1 MAEVEQEDFREME
14 LWEHLAELRTRLMRA
29 ALYVAVGLIAA
40 WALYPWIYKLLFW
53 PMEPL
58 FKTNSTWKI
67 IYTNVTEPFM
77 VQLQVSLFS
86 GLILAVPLITMELW
100 GFVAPGLTRKERK
113 VFYMVVPLSV
123 IFFFM
128 GVACGYVVMFPSV
141 TWFTSFIPKGAELYQ
156 NPLNYMIFMVKMVVA
171 FGICFELPMV
181 LMFLA
186 YIGMI
191 SSRVLVEQWRMAVVL
206 CVAVGAV
213 ATPGGDPFSMIL
225 LAGPL
230 AVLYLASIFL
240 VRFVEGVRERGDK
253 KGVADLTPA

>member
-1 MAEVEQEDFREME
+1 MAEVEHEDFKEME

-29 ALYVAVGLIAA
+29 ALYVVVGLIAA
-40 WALYPWIYKLLFW
+40 WTIYPWLYKLLFW
-53 PMEPL
+53 PMQPI
-58 FKTNSTWKI
+58 FKENNNWKI
-67 IYTNVTEPFM
+67 IYTNITEPFM
-77 VQLQVSLFS
+77 VQLQVSLFA
-86 GLILAVPLITMELW
+86 GLVIAIPLITSELW

-128 GVACGYVVMFPSV
+128 GVVCGYVVMFPSV
-141 TWFTSFIPKGAELYQ
+141 VWFVSFIPKDAALYQ

-186 YIGMI
+186 YIGMVN
-191 SSRVLVEQWRMAVVL
+191 SRVLVEQWRMAVVI
-206 CVAVGAV
+206 CVAVGAI

-225 LAGPL
+225 LAAPL
-230 AVLYLASIFL
+230 VILYVASIFL
-240 VRFVEGVRERGDK
+240 VRFVESVRERGQK